1 VRRISG
7 LVQAGILPLSV
18 ARSAALLVL
27 LVSFALT
34 SEAQRTGGV
43 PTGQAP
49 ARARMGIPEPSP
61 QQLPGS
67 SVLPAGTDASAGSYP
82 ERNSGAS
89 GSPDAQSRSAEVVFA
104 PIPFSNEAFS
114 FGVIPVIQ
122 YVFYPDSNDQESPP
136 SSLVA
141 AGMLASGDSWFAGGG
156 TNLYLKKDRYRFTG
170 YGGYGSVGYDIFG
183 VGTDDGDDGV
193 AVPIRQEG
201 QLALLELLV
210 RSKGK
215 IHIGPRLSYR
225 SLSAKLN
232 SDAGIPLPPGLNS
245 DDLGSDVAAWAPGI
259 KVLKDTRSDVFYP
272 TSGYKLEF
280 VGDFFNATR
289 RGAVVG
295 EKGFSYQNYVLS
307 YNHYLPMTPTQV
319 MAFRGMVCDV
329 EGEPPFYELCTFGS
343 FSDIRGYQPGRYRD
357 HTMFA
362 VQSEYRKTLGRYFGF
377 VLFGGIGEVAPA
389 WDSLTWDDLLPAA
402 GTGIRFNV
410 SQKQRINMRADIAYG
425 ENGWSW
431 NFSIGEAF

>member
-1 VRRISG
+1 MLRN
-7 LVQAGILPLSV
+7 LVAHG
-18 ARSAALLVL
+18 ATTLVL
-27 LVSFALT
+27 LFCFALA
-34 SEAQRTGGV
+34 SEAQGTVGA

-49 ARARMGIPEPSP
+49 AKMRMGVPKPSP

-67 SVLPAGTDASAGSYP
+67 SVLPAGVDAGTGSYP
-82 ERNSGAS
+82 EGKSGAS
-89 GSPDAQSRSAEVVFA
+89 GNSDAQSRSGEVVFA

-114 FGVIPVIQ
+114 FGLIPVLQ
-122 YVFYPDSNDQESPP
+122 YVFYPDPNDKESPP

-141 AGMLASGDSWFAGGG
+141 AGMLATGDSWFAGGG
-156 TNLYLKKDRYRFTG
+156 TSLYLKKDRYRFTG

-183 VGTDDGDDGV
+183 VGTDDGDEGV

-225 SLSAKLN
+225 GLSAKLN
-232 SDAGIPLPPGLNS
+232 SETGIPLPPGMNS
-245 DDLGSDVAAWAPGI
+245 DDLGSDVTAWAPGI

-289 RGAVVG
+289 RSAAVG
-295 EKGFSYQNYVLS
+295 EKGFSYQNYQLS
-307 YNHYLPMTPTQV
+307 HNHYLPMTPTQV

-329 EGEPPFYELCTFGS
+329 EGDPPFYELCSFGLS
-343 FSDIRGYQPGRYRD
+343 SDIRGYQPGRYRD

-362 VQSEYRKTLGRYFGF
+362 VQSEYRKVLGKYFGF
-377 VLFGGIGEVAPA
+377 VLFGGVGEVAPA
-389 WDSLTWDDLLPAA
+389 WDSLTWSNLLPAG

-410 SQKQRINMRADIAYG
+410 SQKQRINMRADVAYG

>member
-1 VRRISG
+1 VKGTCGFFR
-7 LVQAGILPLSV
+7 AGTLRNGV
-18 ARSAALLVL
+18 AHGASSLLL
-27 LVSFALT
+27 LFCFALAG
-34 SEAQRTGGV
+34 EAQGTGGV
-43 PTGQAP
+43 ATGQAP
-49 ARARMGIPEPSP
+49 GKVRVGVPKPSP

-67 SVLPAGTDASAGSYP
+67 SVLPSGADAAGGSYP
-82 ERNSGAS
+82 QEKSATSGNS
-89 GSPDAQSRSAEVVFA
+89 DAQSRSAEVVFA

-114 FGVIPVIQ
+114 FGIIPVVQ
-122 YVFYPDSNDQESPP
+122 YVFYPDANDKESPP

-141 AGMLASGDSWFAGGG
+141 AGMLATGDSWFAGGG
-156 TNLYLKKDRYRFTG
+156 TSLYLKQDRYRFTG

-201 QLALLELLV
+201 ELSLLELLV
-210 RSKGK
+210 RTKGK
-215 IHIGPRLSYR
+215 IHIGPRFGYR
-225 SLSAKLN
+225 SLSAELN
-232 SDAGIPLPPGLNS
+232 SEMGLPLPPGLNS
-245 DDLGSDVAAWAPGI
+245 DDLGSEVTAWVPGI

-280 VGDFFNATR
+280 LADFFNATR
-289 RGAVVG
+289 RSAVAG
-295 EKGFSYQNYVLS
+295 EKGFGYQNYQLS
-307 YNHYLPMTPTQV
+307 YNHYLQMTPTQV

-329 EGEPPFYELCTFGS
+329 EGDPPFYELCTFGS
-343 FSDIRGYQPGRYRD
+343 YSDIRGYQPGRYRD

-362 VQSEYRKTLGRYFGF
+362 VQSEYRKVLGQYFGF
-377 VLFGGIGEVAPA
+377 VLFGGFGEVAPA
-389 WDSLTWDDLLPAA
+389 WDSLTWDSLLPAA

-410 SQKQRINMRADIAYG
+410 SRKQRINMRADIAYG